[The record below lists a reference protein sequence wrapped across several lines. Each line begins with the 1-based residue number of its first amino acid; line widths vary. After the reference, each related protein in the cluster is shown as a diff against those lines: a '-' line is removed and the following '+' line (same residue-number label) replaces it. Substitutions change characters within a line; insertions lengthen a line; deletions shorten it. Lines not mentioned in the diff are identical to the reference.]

1 MVTNGAVSVL
11 VIYGKTNTLYIL
23 IDKNAHLHSD
33 VSNLWKT
40 NTLYLLIDKNAHLHS
55 EWIPQPQQKSGAS

>member
-1 MVTNGAVSVL
+1 MVTNGDVSVL

-23 IDKNAHLHSD
+23 IDKNAHLHS
-33 VSNLWKT
+33 
-40 NTLYLLIDKNAHLHS
+40 